1 MWSKDGGRMIYIG
14 QYKGEQVYHE
24 EPFVAT
30 NSYIDKNY
38 SCLKCGARWRG
49 TFESCPSCGN
59 EDVNV
64 SIVSKTGFPELISK
78 KYGG

>member
-1 MWSKDGGRMIYIG
+1 MIYIG
-14 QYKGEQVYHE
+14 QYKGKQVYHE

-30 NSYIDKNY
+30 DGHIDKNY
-38 SCLKCGARWRG
+38 SCPKCGARWRG
-49 TFESCPSCGN
+49 TFESCPGCGN

-78 KYGG
+78 KYGE